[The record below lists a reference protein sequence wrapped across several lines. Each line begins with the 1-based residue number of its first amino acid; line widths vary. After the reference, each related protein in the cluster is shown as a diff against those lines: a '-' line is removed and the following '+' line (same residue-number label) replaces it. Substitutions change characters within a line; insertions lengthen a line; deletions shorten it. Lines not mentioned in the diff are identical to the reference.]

1 MMKSTL
7 FGVALLLTLGCSSGG
22 EEPPAPAADG
32 GSPASAEGGRPPRS
46 AEQAGRPRAAAYGSE
61 RLAPEIAAL
70 DIRNVHQMSPDLLT
84 GGQLSKEQM
93 TQLHQLGY
101 RTFINLRQADEPG
114 TGWEEEFAA
123 AEGIVFHRIP
133 VAGARGIT
141 RRNAQQLAR
150 FLEEA
155 GDQPVAVY
163 CASGNRVGALLAM
176 KAHYLD
182 GLNVDEAVVYG
193 VKAGMTRLEPVVRGR
208 LSAE

>member
-1 MMKSTL
+1 MVKSTL

-22 EEPPAPAADG
+22 EGPPTSAADE
-32 GSPASAEGGRPPRS
+32 GSPTSAQ
-46 AEQAGRPRAAAYGSE
+46 QAGGPLAVVYESE
-61 RLAPEIAAL
+61 SLEPEIAAL
-70 DIRNVHQMSPDLLT
+70 DIRNVHQLSPDLLT

-123 AEGIVFHRIP
+123 AEGIVFHRLP
-133 VAGARGIT
+133 VAGGRDIT

-150 FLEEA
+150 LLEEA
-155 GDQPVAVY
+155 GDEPVAVY
-163 CASGNRVGALLAM
+163 CASGNRVGALLAL

-182 GLNVDEAVVYG
+182 GLNAEEAVAYG
-193 VKAGMTRLEPVVRGR
+193 VKAGMTRLEPIVRGR
-208 LSAE
+208 FRLSSR